1 MGVARQISQH
11 CLRSAEW
18 LLGVDDTLGIAQRL
32 YESGECCAVGEC
44 GMVAECLQFY
54 RLLIACVYGEAQNP
68 ADPQ

>member
-32 YESGECCAVGEC
+32 SAPRSLLLFFASGVGGVGLLGWRRKRKAQAVT
-44 GMVAECLQFY
+44 
-54 RLLIACVYGEAQNP
+54 
-68 ADPQ
+68 